1 LLKEKYLLLKAKE
14 TTIIQRD
21 TRFTY
26 QTGGFKSRLF
36 GFEEIDEVNDGK

>member
-1 LLKEKYLLLKAKE
+1 LLKEEYLLLKAKE

-36 GFEEIDEVNDGK
+36 RFEEIDKVNDGK